1 MYHQDSLIMVVSYDI
16 NHQPSRNTFPANFAG
31 VCGNH
36 LLWNEPQIP
45 WMVHQNR
52 RFLGTPIGKIHFC
65 CTYESEDRSE
75 VVTTDSSNL
84 PWRSMK
90 LTCRHR
96 PTMTYENLP
105 WLAISL
111 KINHLPDTFSMRTQK
126 KDTTCPPSESPKLS
140 LVGGP
145 QVGPHPPPSVRTNC
159 NRQTRKGN
167 INLKFTTK

>member
-1 MYHQDSLIMVVSYDI
+1 MIAYIIFII
-16 NHQPSRNTFPANFAG
+16 NSASTLPGRLPEYVGTTYFEMSPKYLEWYIKIDDF
-31 VCGNH
+31 
-36 LLWNEPQIP
+36 W
-45 WMVHQNR
+45 
-52 RFLGTPIGKIHFC
+52 GTPIGKIHFC

-111 KINHLPDTFSMRTQK
+111 KIICQTHFPWGPKKKTRHVLPQS
-126 KDTTCPPSESPKLS
+126 
-140 LVGGP
+140 
-145 QVGPHPPPSVRTNC
+145 HPNCRLLGVRKWVRTLPP
-159 NRQTRKGN
+159 RSGQIATDKPEWET
-167 INLKFTTK
+167 LT